1 MMSFDRH
8 SLAIDSD
15 SLKLSQVQKEEIR
28 NAILQP
34 SPSYDYIEMNCRSK
48 TGQAVPD
55 EESKEKDDDA
65 SRTQHMSGQ
74 GQLLCDFK
82 PLPGLILKTVDAI
95 FEDVDSISEC
105 KKKCLEAP
113 FQCYSFDLGED
124 SSLSALSSSSS
135 ADEVG
140 LIDDIEIFGQGDSF
154 IFSDYKKKKVKKRV
168 KDSKKSTT
176 SSSTPRTPKKKS
188 VCRISHLDR
197 SSLSHLKDPYTRLP
211 GVLTYERNNCF
222 GINVKCGRDQ
232 MKATFSSIKPF
243 TGKIYSVRAPTTC
256 SKTLHSQQAFSLEVP
271 FFAAGSNSATSAS
284 SRPSSSSLLNNNKLL
299 DGSKKREFIDCGVTG
314 SSVRG
319 GRREDESGNNHLS
332 SHEGDDHW
340 SSSSSSL
347 VNETHAVL
355 DNQHEPRFVPSSSK
369 GLFARFSIS
378 LVLQKHALIVTSSD
392 FDITLNCD
400 YDLSQQ
406 RIVSNSIQLLT
417 HSHEDWSHLEE
428 ITAASPSSHRKKP
441 VASFIP
447 PSSTGSSG
455 GSLPATGGNHLL
467 PLPSLPSTSPSSSSP
482 SSSHSSSSPG
492 PSSVGIGSVFPSS
505 PSGSP
510 NDPLTHEATFHS
522 PVVRMSITDRSG
534 GPVRAAEVG
543 DPLSLRFEIT
553 GENGR
558 ESLYDVFVK
567 HIYADDG
574 VDTSELELIDG
585 KGCPTDPSI
594 MGPLRKVQGVS
605 SKILE
610 APFEAFKFPTSAI
623 VQFRALIVPCLAG
636 DCQPV
641 LCTMS
646 SSFLTSSN
654 LAGYP
659 TFTSGSKTSVHSYGK
674 RSVDDVLRKLL
685 KKEKI
690 VTTRDEG
697 RREKRQTDK
706 TPTSSTMTGIFRKRS
721 RVEKE
726 GGNSNYFYSPFNSSS
741 STLNSQDEPSNH
753 TSLSSSTRQSRRGDD
768 YEESSLP
775 LSYSSSSSSSLPA
788 DFPLKEVEERVF
800 IEILD
805 KRKEVDGNEDV
816 NEGKNEERPDGQPDD
831 EGRDDAFDDS
841 LADPSS
847 PEITPDLND
856 DEATP
861 LESASSTLSSSDYK
875 RRRFQGRLHQK
886 SYRSSEETNDDN
898 NGLKVPLPW
907 IACCLCVLCLQLIAL
922 LRYYFSSRETKV
934 KFKDRNRLRD
944 QDQESM
950 S

>member
-15 SLKLSQVQKEEIR
+15 SLKLSQLQKEEIR
-28 NAILQP
+28 NAVLQS

-48 TGQAVPD
+48 TSPLGDLDSSGKPD
-55 EESKEKDDDA
+55 ES
-65 SRTQHMSGQ
+65 SSLQHTSGQ

-95 FEDVDSISEC
+95 FEDVDSITEC

-124 SSLSALSSSSS
+124 SSLSVMASG
-135 ADEVG
+135 DVG
-140 LIDDIEIFGQGDSF
+140 LVDDIEIFGHGDSF
-154 IFSDYKKKKVKKRV
+154 IFNDYKKKKVKKRV
-168 KDSKKSTT
+168 KVNKK
-176 SSSTPRTPKKKS
+176 TPSNTPSNTRTGKKKS

-211 GVLTYERNNCF
+211 GVMTYERNNCF

-232 MKATFSSIKPF
+232 MKATFSSVKPF

-256 SKTLHSQQAFSLEVP
+256 SKTLNYQQAFSMDFP
-271 FFAAGSNSATSAS
+271 FFAASSPPSSKTPSLSGLKNNNSNNNS
-284 SRPSSSSLLNNNKLL
+284 SRNNKN
-299 DGSKKREFIDCGVTG
+299 DSGSKNRQFSDCGVSG

-319 GRREDESGNNHLS
+319 NRGDNYQESGNNDKHT
-332 SHEGDDHW
+332 SHDDW
-340 SSSSSSL
+340 SSSSSL

-355 DNQHEPRFVPSSSK
+355 DNEHEARFVGSSSSSK

-417 HSHEDWSHLEE
+417 HSHEDWNHLEE
-428 ITAASPSSHRKKP
+428 VSAASPVKKP
-441 VASFIP
+441 ASSFIP
-447 PSSTGSSG
+447 PSTSSSTASLVPSS
-455 GSLPATGGNHLL
+455 SGNHLL
-467 PLPSLPSTSPSSSSP
+467 LPSTSSTSVSPGSSSL
-482 SSSHSSSSPG
+482 
-492 PSSVGIGSVFPSS
+492 GIGSVFSS
-505 PSGSP
+505 SS

-553 GENGR
+553 AQNGR

-567 HIYADDG
+567 HIFADDG

-594 MGPLRKVQGVS
+594 MGPLRKVDSTS

-623 VQFRALIVPCLAG
+623 VQFRALIVPCIAG

-641 LCTMS
+641 VCTMS

-659 TFTSGSKTSVHSYGK
+659 TFTSETPNKASVHSFGK
-674 RSVDDVLRKLL
+674 RSVDHVLEKMMRRMTTKDE
-685 KKEKI
+685 KE
-690 VTTRDEG
+690 TSP
-697 RREKRQTDK
+697 RRERREG
-706 TPTSSTMTGIFRKRS
+706 PGIQRS
-721 RVEKE
+721 
-726 GGNSNYFYSPFNSSS
+726 NDDNNANYFYSSTHQVFHGQEDNKDSNQTSSS
-741 STLNSQDEPSNH
+741 
-753 TSLSSSTRQSRRGDD
+753 RQS
-768 YEESSLP
+768 EEYSGSAEDAHYQPP
-775 LSYSSSSSSSLPA
+775 LSPPASSFPS
-788 DFPLKEVEERVF
+788 DFPLKVLEERVF

-805 KRKEVDGNEDV
+805 KRKGS
-816 NEGKNEERPDGQPDD
+816 
-831 EGRDDAFDDS
+831 DDS
-841 LADPSS
+841 KNDETRPQNDSNQEIRREDTSLSSLLDETSDILPMDFNGIGDSPADP
-847 PEITPDLND
+847 L
-856 DEATP
+856 
-861 LESASSTLSSSDYK
+861 TLSS
-875 RRRFQGRLHQK
+875 RRKDIQK
-886 SYRSSEETNDDN
+886 QRHDDDDDSSIASQDEDN
-898 NGLKVPLPW
+898 CLKVPVPW
-907 IACCLCVLCLQLIAL
+907 IVCCVCVLCLQVIVL
-922 LRYYFSSRETKV
+922 LRYYFLSRRETKV
-934 KFKDRNRLRD
+934 KHNHRNRLRD
-944 QDQESM
+944 HDQDSM